1 MPEIETRENGG
12 DREERE
18 ICRENQMV
26 ARKKKSFS
34 FE

>member
-18 ICRENQMV
+18 RDMPGKPDGREEEEE
-26 ARKKKSFS
+26 F
-34 FE
+34 